1 MKKFALAAFAVL
13 VGIGGLLALAAPHPP
28 EPPEAFGNLAA
39 MDAYFEALTSAGDPP
54 GLSLAV
60 VRDGQIVLARSY
72 GTADA
77 TTGTPVTNET
87 VFHWWSMTKLA
98 TAAAV
103 LRLTDEGRL
112 GLDDPVV
119 SHLPFFSVE
128 GPDGSQSVTIRHL
141 LDHSSGLGDAM
152 PDMMGWIHYDDAPKN
167 QTDLLRAH
175 LPRFA
180 KLQFA
185 PGTGHTYT
193 NFGYMALG
201 AVIEAVTGESYEN
214 HIARSVLAPLAMKDS
229 AFIYP
234 AGIGSLAAAGSHPL
248 VHFFTPFLPFLLDVG
263 DLVKERIGT
272 RLWFNPLYIDATP
285 PTGLIGTA
293 EDAARLLW
301 ALSEKGGFLSSQ
313 SIALMRNEKGR
324 MPLAWADFADGDR
337 PWLQHRGGGPGFAAI
352 MRLYPEEGLG
362 FVLLANG
369 TNLDGESLV
378 VRLAE
383 MEWAT

>member
-1 MKKFALAAFAVL
+1 LKKLALAAIAFLA
-13 VGIGGLLALAAPHPP
+13 GIGGLLALAAPHPP
-28 EPPEAFGNLAA
+28 MPPDAFGNLAA

-54 GLSLAV
+54 GLSIAV
-60 VRDGQIVLARSY
+60 VRDGRIILARSY

-77 TTGTPVTNET
+77 TIGTPVTNET
-87 VFHWWSMTKLA
+87 VFHWWSMTKMA

-103 LRLTDEGRL
+103 LRLSEEGRL

-119 SHLPFFSVE
+119 SHLPFFRVE
-128 GPDGSQSVTIRHL
+128 GPDGSQAVTIRQL

-152 PDMMGWIHYDDAPKN
+152 PDMMGWIHYDDAPRN
-167 QTDLLRAH
+167 QTDLLRTH
-175 LPRFA
+175 LPKFA

-185 PGTGHTYT
+185 PGTGRTYT
-193 NFGYMALG
+193 NLGYLALG
-201 AVIEAVTGESYEN
+201 AVIEAVTGESYET
-214 HIARSVLAPLAMKDS
+214 HVARSVLGPLTMKDS
-229 AFIYP
+229 GFIYR
-234 AGIGSLAAAGSHPL
+234 AGMSSLVAAGSHPL
-248 VHFFTPFLPFLLDVG
+248 VHLFTPFLPFLLDMG

-293 EDAARLLW
+293 RDAARLLL
-301 ALSEKGGFLSSQ
+301 ALSDEGGFLSSQ
-313 SIALMRNEKGR
+313 SIALMRTESGR
-324 MPLAWADFADGDR
+324 VPLAWAEFADGDR

-352 MRLYPEEGLG
+352 MRLYPAEDLG

-378 VRLAE
+378 ARLAE
-383 MEWAT
+383 MEWAM